1 LGDSIRADRSF
12 FFLSH
17 HAVDGEAQ
25 KHETLLFFKEKSG
38 KSYTSPIAG
47 FPARA
52 ALAFSS
58 GPAQYR
64 PIVSIAFSFFFLLYI
79 FVLVL
84 NFVQILKFVRISK
97 FVQI

>member
-1 LGDSIRADRSF
+1 LPDYFHIDGKQVRRGRSW
-12 FFLSH
+12 
-17 HAVDGEAQ
+17 E
-25 KHETLLFFKEKSG
+25 LLVSACEG
-38 KSYTSPIAG
+38 KSYTAPIAG

-64 PIVSIAFSFFFLLYI
+64 PIVSIAFSIFFFLYI

>member
-1 LGDSIRADRSF
+1 LAQFCFSWASP
-12 FFLSH
+12 
-17 HAVDGEAQ
+17 DGS
-25 KHETLLFFKEKSG
+25 LLDAKVHG

-84 NFVQILKFVRISK
+84 NFVQILKFVRISN